1 MKYRTKTLIIKNSTL
16 YMINNIQIRVI
27 IKIINDIK
35 KVLLKIKISNFKL

>member
-1 MKYRTKTLIIKNSTL
+1 
-16 YMINNIQIRVI
+16 MINNIQIRVI